1 MKNYEYIIKD
11 LDSLIEFVK
20 ANEIRISCDECNKY
34 GLECS
39 DCTKNTIKYLTM
51 DRVEGVVPKNG
62 LSTNKFNDYLDKI
75 RTLRSDVCD
84 TYTQVNYVRNYMK
97 DLEDNDIVF
106 TNNQKD
112 LLSMEFKRIDSAIN
126 NLESLKGTI
135 EKYK

>member
-20 ANEIRISCDECNKY
+20 ANDIQISCDECNKY

-39 DCTKNTIKYLTM
+39 HCTENAIKYLTM
-51 DRVEGVVPKNG
+51 DRVEENVPKNG
-62 LSTNKFNDYLDKI
+62 LSTNEFNDYLGKI
-75 RTLRSDVCD
+75 RTLRSDVCS

-97 DLEDNDIVF
+97 DLEDDDIVF

-126 NLESLKGTI
+126 HLESLKGTI